1 MFIEKLMKKSFK
13 LAATL
18 AFAGVLTLGLSGL
31 ALADAP
37 AADTYVKKSGKG
49 INYPAYLYAKGQ
61 RGEATYKNYVKPAKG
76 YKFYEMV
83 PLASHNH
90 VSEW

>member
-1 MFIEKLMKKSFK
+1 MLIEKLLKKSFK

-18 AFAGVLTLGLSGL
+18 AFAGVVTLGLSGL

-37 AADTYVKKSGKG
+37 AADTYKAAKKG
-49 INYPAYLYAKGQ
+49 INYPAYLYARGQ
-61 RGEATYKNYVKPAKG
+61 RAEGTYKQYVKPAKG
-76 YKFYEMV
+76 YSFKEFT